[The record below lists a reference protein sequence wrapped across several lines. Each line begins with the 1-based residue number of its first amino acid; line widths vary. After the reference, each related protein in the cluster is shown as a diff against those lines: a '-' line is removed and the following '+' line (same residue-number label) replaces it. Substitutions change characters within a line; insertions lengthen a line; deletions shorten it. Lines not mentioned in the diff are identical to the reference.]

1 MRNIFLLTKNYLI
14 NLIGSLSR
22 QFNKSKFVV
31 AGVFLLLLG
40 SLLIASLT
48 YTSYVTVDQFILTE
62 KEIFNEY
69 GIVVN
74 LTPYAMLLNFVT
86 LTLIMLVSLVM
97 KSSSV
102 DEDKDLELLLSLPIK
117 KYQILVSKSLV
128 SYIIDFGL

>member
-31 AGVFLLLLG
+31 AGVFLLLIG

-86 LTLIMLVSLVM
+86 LTLIMLV
-97 KSSSV
+97 
-102 DEDKDLELLLSLPIK
+102 
-117 KYQILVSKSLV
+117 
-128 SYIIDFGL
+128 